1 MKAKARVP
9 DPRGEQPE
17 RLAANEAGCGRNSL
31 RCASMRRKIAL
42 NRPGI
47 RGMSVKKGAPGNIG
61 KTGNIVRFAG
71 RAKKVHGAIRPLGV
85 SGFQRECW
93 WERRVIILNHFKVLG

>member
-9 DPRGEQPE
+9 DPRREQPE

-47 RGMSVKKGAPGNIG
+47 RGMSAQTHASLRRPRSVHARRRPTPTERDGETMLSLATLGA
-61 KTGNIVRFAG
+61 
-71 RAKKVHGAIRPLGV
+71 
-85 SGFQRECW
+85 FQRDGF
-93 WERRVIILNHFKVLG
+93 LVLPEI

>member
-17 RLAANEAGCGRNSL
+17 RLAANEAGCGRISL

-42 NRPGI
+42 NSPGI
-47 RGMSVKKGAPGNIG
+47 RGMSAE
-61 KTGNIVRFAG
+61 TA
-71 RAKKVHGAIRPLGV
+71 H
-85 SGFQRECW
+85 
-93 WERRVIILNHFKVLG
+93 RRVRDNTRPRFSRAGSLSKIRLRKAKPTGHDQAYAVHFCQKPTPN